1 MFHKARQSDKQSRV
15 VQTYIGKY
23 KFFSINEQE
32 RKYQFIIII
41 YKYFKTVAL
50 QNTYDLF
57 FKRPFKLI
65 YNINYHTVKV

>member
-15 VQTYIGKY
+15 VQKYIGKY

-32 RKYQFIIII
+32 RYFKISR
-41 YKYFKTVAL
+41 YFKTVAL

-65 YNINYHTVKV
+65 FTKFNKNYI